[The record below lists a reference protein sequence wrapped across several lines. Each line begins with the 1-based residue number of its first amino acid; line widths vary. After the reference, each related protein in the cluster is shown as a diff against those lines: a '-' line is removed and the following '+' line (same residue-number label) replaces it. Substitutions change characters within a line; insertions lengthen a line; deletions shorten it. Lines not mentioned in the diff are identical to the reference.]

1 MWPAPLNNPAHG
13 PITNR
18 PVASVILF
26 EYPFNER
33 IRAYLRLEY
42 LFDRLF
48 FFANESDP
56 HHHQI
61 AVSTLFDILDATERA
76 DVKTSVLQDLERQRM
91 ALVALRDHPGV
102 AQDALETMLG
112 EMERTVGALAS
123 QGRAGQPLRENEWLI
138 SLRGRLAIPGG
149 ATQVD
154 MPSYHAWQHKAEADR
169 GADLQAWIAPLRP
182 LYDAIAM
189 ALRLLRES
197 GRRTDIVA
205 EQGGY
210 QQMLAGKLFQLL
222 RVWIDPALGVF
233 PEISAN
239 KYMIWI
245 RFSSQDG
252 GAKPQQVARD
262 IPFQLSLCS
271 A

>member
-1 MWPAPLNNPAHG
+1 M
-13 PITNR
+13 
-18 PVASVILF
+18 ILF

-48 FFANESDP
+48 FFAGESDP

-61 AVSTLFDILDATERA
+61 AVSTLFDVLDATERA
-76 DVKTSVLQDLERQRM
+76 DIKASVLQDLERQRL
-91 ALVALRDHPGV
+91 ALVALREHPGV
-102 AQDALETMLG
+102 AQDALETMLRD
-112 EMERTVGALAS
+112 MERTVGALAS

-149 ATQVD
+149 APQVD
-154 MPSYHAWQHKAEADR
+154 MPSYHAWQHKSGPER
-169 GADLQAWIAPLRP
+169 TTDLQSWIEPLRP
-182 LYDAIAM
+182 LYDAVAM

-222 RVWIDPALGVF
+222 RVWVDPKLGVF
-233 PEISAN
+233 PEISGN

-245 RFSSQDG
+245 RYSSQDG
-252 GAKPQQVARD
+252 KSKPQQVGVD